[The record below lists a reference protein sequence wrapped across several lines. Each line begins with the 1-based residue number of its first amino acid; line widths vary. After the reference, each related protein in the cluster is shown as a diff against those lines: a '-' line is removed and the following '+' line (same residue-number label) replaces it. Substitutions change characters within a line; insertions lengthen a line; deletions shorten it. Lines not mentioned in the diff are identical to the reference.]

1 MNRLNRKDI
10 TDSTFDVALRGYDK
24 RQVDER
30 LRYLAA
36 ELAAADNAL
45 AAASQRVA
53 MLEDALSQ
61 ARWAP
66 EGEPVADANFGA
78 RVEKILKLAEDE
90 AREVR
95 AQAEAAAAALIDQAQ
110 TQVTEQRERAEQEIA
125 AWRAEANREAAEQD
139 NALRRRSSELDTAC
153 QEAER
158 ESERVRGQARAEA
171 EQIRTAA
178 GTTAEEMVRTATA
191 DAEMMTRAAR
201 AESDRL
207 LAQARAEADRL
218 IATATE
224 TATQRERSSA
234 HELHQ
239 LTRLQEEINADLY
252 RVKDVLDT
260 LFGPGAA
267 ITSGAL
273 LPKRRKDGPQ
283 PTHQAHSV

>member
-1 MNRLNRKDI
+1 MNRLNRKDL
-10 TDSTFDVALRGYDK
+10 TDTTFDVALRGYDK

-30 LRYLAA
+30 LRVLLT
-36 ELAAADNAL
+36 ELAAADNAV
-45 AAASQRVA
+45 AAANQRIA

-61 ARWAP
+61 GRHASDA
-66 EGEPVADANFGA
+66 EPAGDANFGA

-95 AQAEAAAAALIDQAQ
+95 GQAEAAAAAMLDQARAQ
-110 TQVTEQRERAEQEIA
+110 AAELRERAEQDIVTR
-125 AWRAEANREAAEQD
+125 RAEADRKAADQD
-139 NALRRRSSELDTAC
+139 TALRRRSSELEIAC

-158 ESERVRGQARAEA
+158 EAERVRAQARADA

-178 GTTAEEMVRTATA
+178 STDAEELVRTATA
-191 DAEMMTRAAR
+191 DAEMMSRA
-201 AESDRL
+201 
-207 LAQARAEADRL
+207 ARAEADRL
-218 IATATE
+218 IAVATD

-239 LTRLQEEINADLY
+239 LARLQEEINADLY

-267 ITSGAL
+267 ITGGAM
-273 LPKRRKDGPQ
+273 LPKRRKEGSP
-283 PTHQAHSV
+283 PAHQANAV